1 MKQPLLALLCQF
13 YILPYSFSQ
22 SNTEPNTLIGDVGV
36 QTISQGT
43 SFTGYVADASRL
55 AGDGP
60 DPIDLWIIPPATGGS
75 KRFTYTGSD
84 DDFGSIII
92 TIIECSDAAR
102 TPATYTGTTFVMDAK
117 IKTFT
122 LDATKFYIVRIEDDC
137 IECGALYD
145 LKMTD
150 VALPV
155 KIISFNAAS
164 MDKTINLSWT
174 TASEENSAYFDIERS
189 VNAKI
194 FEKIGKIE
202 ATGNSKTLINYQFS
216 DNSSKYALNYYRLK
230 QVDND
235 GSFQYSPTIA
245 VTSEKNNLTS
255 LYPNPASD
263 KVIIL
268 TKNNERLEKINIFN
282 AFGQMVFIDK
292 KAANILE
299 ISHLPKGYYI
309 VEIITENGDSD
320 KKLLIKH

>member
-1 MKQPLLALLCQF
+1 MKQSIMALLCLF

-36 QTISQGT
+36 QTITQGT
-43 SFTGYVADASRL
+43 SFTGRVADFSNES
-55 AGDGP
+55 P
-60 DPIDLWIIPPATGGS
+60 DEVDLWKIPDNTGGS
-75 KRFTYTGSD
+75 KTFTFTVVPPD
-84 DDFGSIII
+84 DDFGSIIV
-92 TIIECSDAAR
+92 TVIECSDASR

-117 IKTFT
+117 IKTFN
-122 LDATKFYIVRIEDDC
+122 LDATKFYIVSIQEDC
-137 IECGALYD
+137 IECAALYD

-150 VALPV
+150 AALPV
-155 KIISFNAAS
+155 KLISFNATS
-164 MDKTINLSWT
+164 MDKKINLSWS

-189 VNAKI
+189 SNAKV

-235 GSFQYSPTIA
+235 GRFQYSPTIA
-245 VTSEKNNLTS
+245 VTGEKNSLTS

-263 KVIIL
+263 KVFIL
-268 TKNNERLEKINIFN
+268 TKNNERLEKITIFN
-282 AFGQMVFIDK
+282 ALGQRAFTDK
-292 KAANILE
+292 KDANVLE
-299 ISHLPKGYYI
+299 INHLPKGYYI
-309 VEIITENGDSD
+309 VEIVTENGDSD